1 MYRKANELV
10 LVYYFKATVHY
21 VVLVRIEI
29 LGSRDHLASITGLA
43 GPHHH
48 INQLS
53 QVRYRLQSRIT
64 VDTHTTL
71 N

>member
-10 LVYYFKATVHY
+10 LVCYFKAIAHY

-29 LGSRDHLASITGLA
+29 LGSRDYLVSIAGPA

-53 QVRYRLQSRIT
+53 QVRYRLQGRIT
-64 VDTHTTL
+64 VDTHNT
-71 N
+71 